1 MVLTLIACFR
11 QLIPLGVSFLPSAR
25 SQPMRVCIS
34 LRVVAF
40 RFAGLLVSL
49 LPVVAV
55 AQDGMQ
61 LFHKMQSALGGRN
74 KIAAIEDLQECVR
87 ADAWDDEGRFHGE
100 VYKRTRWIRPNVLR
114 LDQIGSGNSY
124 VTYFDGKAGWQILP
138 DEGFLQLAG
147 DELDFAR
154 GYLNGLDVKV
164 WLADGDANN
173 IFSSPAPNV
182 IRLST
187 KDDDSSKTE
196 ITLNP
201 KTFLPEQAAVVSMS
215 RKSHSVITRTR
226 TFEEWRAFQGVMFP
240 QRIINFHGDTKVA
253 DIRLKE
259 LKLDSGMRTDD
270 LAVRPEGLKPDVSQ
284 CGR

>member
-1 MVLTLIACFR
+1 MKVFIFTGFVRYSFAALIVILF
-11 QLIPLGVSFLPSAR
+11 P
-25 SQPMRVCIS
+25 
-34 LRVVAF
+34 VA
-40 RFAGLLVSL
+40 SE
-49 LPVVAV
+49 

-74 KIAAIEDLQECVR
+74 KIAAIRDLQECVR
-87 ADAWDDEGRFHGE
+87 ADAWDDEGKFHGE

-114 LDQIGSGNSY
+114 LDQVGPGNSY
-124 VTYFDGKAGWQILP
+124 VTYFEGMAGWQILP
-138 DEGFLQLAG
+138 DKGFLQLAG

-154 GYLNGLDVKV
+154 GYLNGLDVNV

-182 IRLST
+182 ITLST
-187 KDDDSSKTE
+187 RDDDSSKTE
-196 ITLNP
+196 ITLNS
-201 KTFLPEQAAVVSMS
+201 KTFLPEKEAVVSIS
-215 RKSHSVITRTR
+215 HKSHSVITRTR
-226 TFEEWRAFQGVMFP
+226 KFEEWGSFQGVMFP

-259 LKLDSGMRTDD
+259 LKLNSGMRTDD
-270 LAVRPEGLKPDVSQ
+270 LAVRPKGLKPEMYQ